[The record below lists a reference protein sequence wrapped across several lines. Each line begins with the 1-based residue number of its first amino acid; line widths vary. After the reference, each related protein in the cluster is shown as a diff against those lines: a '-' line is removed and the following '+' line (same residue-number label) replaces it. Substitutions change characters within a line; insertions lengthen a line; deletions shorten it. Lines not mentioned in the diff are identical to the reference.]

1 MLDVRRLR
9 VLQAFAREGTI
20 AGAAQVLSYT
30 PSAVSQQL
38 SGLERDAGVALFR
51 RAGRRLQLTDAGR
64 MLVTHA
70 ADVLDRIEQ
79 AEAELAAHAGEI
91 RGTVRIAGFQLA
103 TLALVLPALAVLR
116 NDHPGLR
123 VEVVG
128 AEAETSLP
136 LVRAGRLDLA
146 IAEEYAHAPRPRE
159 PQLER
164 IYLPPD
170 DMLLVLP
177 ATHPAAAAQT
187 PVSLPSLHDL
197 AWATADEGTAYADM
211 FVRLCRSVGE
221 FEPDVRFRDNDF
233 RVLLALAAAGHAAT
247 ILPALG
253 RPHRDDRVAVRTLTD
268 GAFPRSI
275 FLAVRAAD
283 RARPAIAALVD
294 ILQQVAQKQRQS

>member
-9 VLQAFAREGTI
+9 VLKEFAREGSI

-38 SGLERDAGVALFR
+38 SQLERDAGVALLR

-64 MLVTHA
+64 MLVAHA
-70 ADVLDRIEQ
+70 DDVLDRLER
-79 AEAELAAHAGEI
+79 AEAELAAHAGDV
-91 RGTVRIAGFQLA
+91 RGTVRLAAFQLA
-103 TLALVLPALAVLR
+103 TLALVVPALSELGA
-116 NDHPGLR
+116 DHPGLR

-128 AEAETSLP
+128 AEAERSLP

-146 IAEEYAHAPRPRE
+146 IAEEYAHAPRPRH

-164 IYLPPD
+164 IPLPPD

-177 ATHPAAAAQT
+177 AAHPAAAPGT
-187 PVSLPSLHDL
+187 PVSLPALRDL
-197 AWATADEGTAYADM
+197 AWATADDGTAYADM
-211 FVRLCRSVGE
+211 FLRLCRSVGG
-221 FEPDVRFRDNDF
+221 FEPDIRFRDNDF
-233 RVLLALAAAGHAAT
+233 GVLIALVAGGHAAA

-253 RPHRDDRVAVRTLTD
+253 RPHRDDRVAVRTLAD
-268 GAFPRSI
+268 GSFPRRI

-283 RARPAIAALVD
+283 RPRPAITALVEA
-294 ILQQVAQKQRQS
+294 LHRAAERRHGP

>member
-9 VLQAFAREGTI
+9 VLKEFAREGTI
-20 AGAAQVLSYT
+20 ASAADALSYT

-38 SGLERDAGVALFR
+38 SQLERDAGVPLFR

-70 ADVLDRIEQ
+70 DDVLDRLER
-79 AEAELAAHAGEI
+79 AEAELAAHAGDV
-91 RGTVRIAGFQLA
+91 RGTVRVAAFQLA
-103 TLALVLPALAVLR
+103 TLALVVPALSVLLEQYP
-116 NDHPGLR
+116 DLR

-128 AEAETSLP
+128 AEAERSLP
-136 LVRAGRLDLA
+136 LLRAGRFDLA
-146 IAEEYAHAPRPRE
+146 IAEEYAHAPRPPH

-170 DMLLVLP
+170 EMLLVLC
-177 ATHPAAAAQT
+177 ATHSAAVAGT
-187 PVSLPSLHDL
+187 PVALPALREL

-233 RVLLALAAAGHAAT
+233 RVLLALAAEGHAAAV
-247 ILPALG
+247 LPALG
-253 RPHRDDRVAVRTLTD
+253 RAHLDDRVAVRKLAE
-268 GAFPRSI
+268 GSFPRGI

-283 RARPAIAALVD
+283 RRRPAIVALVD
-294 ILQQVAQKQRQS
+294 ALQQVADRPRDT